1 MYNTNGIYNDYNSE
15 AAANWEV
22 MPLRDM
28 FNVMN
33 IEPKKTDSRARTF
46 HKINFAIALVIKNK
60 KQQKEELC
68 SDLLSRLG
76 AWQHKGECSINE
88 ITAFVEDIINLG
100 VNVSCADMKEAA
112 HVHYKYAYSVVYDSV
127 IEAVYMAHG
136 LDTK

>member
-1 MYNTNGIYNDYNSE
+1 MYNTNGIYNDYNSK

-33 IEPKKTDSRARTF
+33 IELKKTDSKVRTF
-46 HKINFAIALVIKNK
+46 HKINFAITLAIRNKN
-60 KQQKEELC
+60 QQNEKLC

-76 AWQHKGECSINE
+76 AWQHKDDCSINE
-88 ITAFVEDIINLG
+88 ITAFVEDILDLG
-100 VNVSCADMKEAA
+100 VKVSCADMKEAA
-112 HVHYKYAYSVVYDSV
+112 RVHYSYAYSVVYDSV

>member
-1 MYNTNGIYNDYNSE
+1 MNNTNGIYNDYNSE

-33 IEPKKTDSRARTF
+33 VEPKKTNSKVREF
-46 HKINFAIALVIKNK
+46 HKINFAVALAIKNK
-60 KQQKEELC
+60 KQQGEELC

-76 AWQHKGECSINE
+76 AWQHKGECSVNE
-88 ITAFVEDIINLG
+88 ITAFVEDILDLG
-100 VNVSCADMKEAA
+100 IKVSCADMKEAA
-112 HVHYKYAYSVVYDSV
+112 HVHYEYAYSVVYDSV

>member
-1 MYNTNGIYNDYNSE
+1 MENNNIYNEYNNE
-15 AAANWEV
+15 AAAKWEV

-28 FNVMN
+28 FDVMN
-33 IEPKKTDSRARTF
+33 IEPKKTDSKVRAF

-60 KQQKEELC
+60 KQQGEELC
-68 SDLLSRLG
+68 SDMLSRLG
-76 AWQHKGECSINE
+76 AWQHKGECSING
-88 ITAFVEDIINLG
+88 ITAFVEDILNLG
-100 VNVSCADMKEAA
+100 IKVSCADMKEAA

>member
-1 MYNTNGIYNDYNSE
+1 MNNNNIYAGYNKEASE
-15 AAANWEV
+15 NWEV

-33 IEPKKTDSRARTF
+33 IEPKKTDSRAREF
-46 HKINFAIALVIKNK
+46 HKINFAVALAIKNK
-60 KQQKEELC
+60 KQQGEELC

-76 AWQHKGECSINE
+76 AWQHKGDCSINE
-88 ITAFVEDIINLG
+88 ITAFVEDILNLG
-100 VNVSCADMKEAA
+100 VKVPCTDMKEAA
-112 HVHYKYAYSVVYDSV
+112 HVHYSYAYSVVYDSV

>member
-33 IEPKKTDSRARTF
+33 VEPKKTDSKVREF
-46 HKINFAIALVIKNK
+46 HKINFAVALAIKNK
-60 KQQKEELC
+60 KRQGEELC

-100 VNVSCADMKEAA
+100 VNISCADMKEAA
-112 HVHYKYAYSVVYDSV
+112 RVHYTYAYSVVYDSV

-136 LDTK
+136 LNIK

>member
-1 MYNTNGIYNDYNSE
+1 MNNNNIYAGYNKEASE
-15 AAANWEV
+15 NWEV
-22 MPLRDM
+22 MSLSDM

-33 IEPKKTDSRARTF
+33 IEPKKTDSRARAF
-46 HKINFAIALVIKNK
+46 HKINFAVALAIKNK
-60 KQQKEELC
+60 KQQGEELC

-76 AWQHKGECSINE
+76 AWQHKGDCSVNE
-88 ITAFVEDIINLG
+88 ITAFVEDILDLG
-100 VNVSCADMKEAA
+100 IKVSCANMKEAA